1 MRRDLLAVVDMVMA
15 LERAMVSFFCCFFI
29 YKILFCSEERSLGH
43 LELQA
48 LQVSEGICRL

>member
-15 LERAMVSFFCCFFI
+15 LERAMVSFFLLLFFI

-48 LQVSEGICRL
+48 LLLLQV